1 MSPTSQR
8 ALFAQKPEIALS
20 EYKLALDLLERH
32 SGPEV
37 ALYRARA
44 LRGAADIYA
53 FQLQDPKRAVE
64 VYRELIATC
73 PEAPETMEGRLHL
86 AELLRHEFRDIRAAI
101 AELTAALTR
110 NPPQSAELAYKVAT
124 LYFELRDYQQV
135 TIEADAVIRKY
146 EASAWVDDAL
156 YLKGQAL
163 SMMDGRQLEAQRAYT
178 ELVDRFPDSQLKPHA
193 LVELGRIKV
202 DQGESE
208 RAIEYWVE
216 SLKTHPDPKVVQTAI
231 ARVRAHLRATTPDA
245 VGEHWNE
252 RSRSA
257 STRQAQAASIF
268 PERLSSGRPKA
279 RLPARSCPR
288 DALQAPTT
296 RRKPSSGH
304 LRGPLYPPSAVPGTR
319 TGALP
324 PPKAVLGTPPRR
336 LRPAHAVPG
345 THRTGRRGEGS
356 HASHPT
362 VESSARTSVR
372 DDALPHT

>member
-1 MSPTSQR
+1 MRRAALLGVLLLCACKRNDAPTHLEAAR
-8 ALFAQKPEIALS
+8 AALFAQKPEIALS

-135 TIEADAVIRKY
+135 TIEADVVIRKY

-163 SMMDGRQLEAQRAYT
+163 SMMDGRQLEAQRAYV

-245 VGEHWNE
+245 VGDPMKAFDWNVPGAAVSE
-252 RSRSA
+252 GGKPLVLPKTSA
-257 STRQAQAASIF
+257 EAVGASPEEVDREQRMSEGAPPRQA
-268 PERLSSGRPKA
+268 PP
-279 RLPARSCPR
+279 PP
-288 DALQAPTT
+288 APT
-296 RRKPSSGH
+296 
-304 LRGPLYPPSAVPGTR
+304 GPAP
-319 TGALP
+319 
-324 PPKAVLGTPPRR
+324 
-336 LRPAHAVPG
+336 
-345 THRTGRRGEGS
+345 RGEGS
-356 HASHPT
+356 
-362 VESSARTSVR
+362 
-372 DDALPHT
+372 L